1 MLGNFLLRTAKWL
14 NVIITVELFS
24 FCWSMHYAPELGR
37 LQFAEYIAVVSL
49 LYMIVIIWL
58 NRIYNALMVGIY
70 RISQLI
76 YSQSL
81 TVTLSA
87 ALAYLVVVVI
97 NLRFVSPLPLIVL
110 VIVQIIWAGFWCV
123 VTNRM
128 YFALNKPAE
137 TVVIYCQDSELKR
150 FEEIKHF
157 DEKYRVIKYIKAPH
171 DSEQI
176 LEELQDAKV
185 VFASGI
191 EMDLRNALAKH
202 CIYRG
207 IQCYIQPRIGDIV
220 MAGAEHMQMFSVPI
234 MRVQKANAKPEYLFI
249 KRLIDIIASL
259 LAIIITSPFMLI
271 TALAIKLYD
280 HGPVLYKQVRL
291 TKDYKEFKI
300 LKFRSMRT
308 DAEKDG
314 VAKLSTKNDDRITP
328 IGKIIRKIRFDELP
342 QLFNILKGDMTIVG
356 PRPERPEIA
365 AQYEEEIPSFGLRLQ
380 VKAGLTGYA
389 QIYGKYNTEPYDKLK
404 MDLMYINHM
413 SLIED
418 LRLMLAT
425 VKILFVPES
434 TEGIE
439 GGQTTALHQE
449 AVEVEELQSV

>member
-1 MLGNFLLRTAKWL
+1 MLKNTVMRCLKGINLLVTAL
-14 NVIITVELFS
+14 LFTL
-24 FCWSMHYAPELGR
+24 CWSAYYAPELGR
-37 LQFAEYIAVVSL
+37 LKFTEYIIVVGFLYAVVIVL
-49 LYMIVIIWL
+49 LY
-58 NRIYNALMVGIY
+58 RIYNALMVGSY

-81 TVTLSA
+81 SVLISA
-87 ALAYLVVVVI
+87 AVAYLVVVVI
-97 NLRFVSPLPLIVL
+97 NLRFDSPLPLVIL
-110 VIVQIIWAGFWCV
+110 VGVQIIWSGIWSFIA
-123 VTNRM
+123 NRV
-128 YFALNKPAE
+128 YFRMNKPKK
-137 TVVIYCQDSELKR
+137 TVIVYCNDSELRK

-157 DEKYRVIKYIKAPH
+157 ETKFEIIKHIKNPKSC
-171 DSEQI
+171 DQLLKD
-176 LEELQDAKV
+176 LEGAEV
-185 VFASGI
+185 VFVTGL
-191 EMDLRNALAKH
+191 EMSIRNTVAKY
-202 CIYRG
+202 CISHG
-207 IQCYIQPRIGDIV
+207 AQCFIQPRIGDII
-220 MAGAEHMQMFSVPI
+220 MSGAEHMQIFSVPI
-234 MRVQKANAKPEYLFI
+234 MCIRKACGRPEYLFL
-249 KRLIDIIASL
+249 KRMFDIIASL

-280 HGPVLYKQVRL
+280 KGPVLYKQVRL

-308 DAEKDG
+308 DAEKNG
-314 VAKLSTKNDDRITP
+314 AQLSTKNDDRITP
-328 IGKIIRKIRFDELP
+328 VGKIIRKIRFDELP

-365 AQYEEEIPSFGLRLQ
+365 KQYEKEIPSFGLRLQ

-413 SLIED
+413 SVIED

-439 GGQTTALHQE
+439 GGQMTALHQE
-449 AVEVEELQSV
+449 EKEQELLNV